1 MQHGY
6 SERIRQRAV
15 EGWLKPA
22 LAQGTDRFSI
32 RVKDIMSELEKED
45 FPKHHQA
52 QFCSALRTRSFLS
65 EHGLEIERTDGPKSK
80 VSTTVVF
87 HYRIRRRG
95 LAPGKHTQPGAL
107 SAATVMESPAER
119 AKRVT
124 DGLRGLLK
132 KEIAAYGGTE
142 AFIRWIRS
150 EEDEAA

>member
-15 EGWLKPA
+15 DGWLKPA
-22 LAQGTDRFSI
+22 LAKGADRFSI
-32 RVKDIMSELEKED
+32 RVKDIMSELEKEN

-65 EHGLEIERTDGPKSK
+65 EYGLEIESTDGPKSK

-87 HYRIRRRG
+87 HYRIRR
-95 LAPGKHTQPGAL
+95 PGPIADKHSQSPL
-107 SAATVMESPAER
+107 SAGTMVLESAAER

-124 DGLRGLLK
+124 DGLRGVLK

-150 EEDEAA
+150 EENEAA